1 MNVTSFLGWVAA
13 LFVLA
18 SFSLKTMTSLRLM
31 AAISNV
37 VFIAYGA
44 NVGSL
49 PILVLHTLLFPLNVV
64 RLLQSRRLQQEVA
77 AVSRHADITSLLMP
91 HMQRRHIPAG
101 QALFH
106 EGEPSDV
113 LYYILEGEI
122 LLRRSGQIL
131 RSDDL
136 IGVIGCFTPD
146 QRRLDSAIART
157 EVELCSVST
166 EKVRE
171 LMTREARISHFLLR
185 TISQR
190 AAGDPRIR

>member
-1 MNVTSFLGWVAA
+1 MNVTNFLGWAAA

-77 AVSRHADITSLLMP
+77 AVSRHADVTSLLMP

-101 QALFH
+101 QTLFH
-106 EGEPSDV
+106 EGDRLLQDGRIIDDRVVFE
-113 LYYILEGEI
+113 INQWGE
-122 LLRRSGQIL
+122 L
-131 RSDDL
+131 RSTN
-136 IGVIGCFTPD
+136 GKAEAVMNACFGSFGPIWKLPAA
-146 QRRLDSAIART
+146 QR
-157 EVELCSVST
+157 
-166 EKVRE
+166 K
-171 LMTREARISHFLLR
+171 
-185 TISQR
+185 
-190 AAGDPRIR
+190 